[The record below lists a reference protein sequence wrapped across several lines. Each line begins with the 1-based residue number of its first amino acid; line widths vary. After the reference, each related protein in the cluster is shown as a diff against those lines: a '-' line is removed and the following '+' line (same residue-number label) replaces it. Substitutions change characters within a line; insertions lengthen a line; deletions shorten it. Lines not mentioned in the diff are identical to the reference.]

1 MIITMAVKIRA
12 VISAMATLLSV
23 VSRVESFVS

>member
-1 MIITMAVKIRA
+1 VIITIVVKIRA

>member
-1 MIITMAVKIRA
+1 MIAMVVEIRA

>member
-1 MIITMAVKIRA
+1 VIITMAVKIRA